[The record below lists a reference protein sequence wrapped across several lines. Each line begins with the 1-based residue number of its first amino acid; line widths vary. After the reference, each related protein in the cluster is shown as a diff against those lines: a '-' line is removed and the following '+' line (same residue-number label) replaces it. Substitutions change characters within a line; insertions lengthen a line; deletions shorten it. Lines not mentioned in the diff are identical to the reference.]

1 MRPGTE
7 PRRVQELLL
16 EVELGRGRMRRALG
30 EALRLAIQ
38 DGRLAA
44 GTRLP
49 ASRRLAE
56 DLGVE

>member
-1 MRPGTE
+1 
-7 PRRVQELLL
+7 VQELLL